1 MSRRVT
7 TFAALVLLAVAP
19 NFARQA
25 SAQGVAAP
33 PSRLNFVDA
42 TAFPGGQPIPWFE
55 SAAVAAPLAELDLR
69 APMPEVPQVPIVQPF
84 RRIETGNSR
93 LLISLYA
100 VTAVTQALDIHSTVK
115 ALGRGGVE
123 TNPMLS
129 GLTGN
134 KAAFIAVKGAVAAG
148 SIYAARQLAKRNK
161 VAAVVSLVA
170 INAAYGFVAHHNY
183 KVASRLR

>member
-1 MSRRVT
+1 M
-7 TFAALVLLAVAP
+7 AIAPGLVG
-19 NFARQA
+19 QA
-25 SAQGVAAP
+25 SAQSVAAP

-42 TAFPGGQPIPWFE
+42 TTFPAGQPIPWFE
-55 SAAVAAPLAELDLR
+55 SAAVLATPATLELPAPEV
-69 APMPEVPQVPIVQPF
+69 PEVPQGPIVRPY

-93 LLISLYA
+93 LMISLYA
-100 VTAVTQALDIHSTVK
+100 VTAVTQALDVHSTIK
-115 ALGRGGVE
+115 ALDRGGVE

-161 VAAVVSLVA
+161 VAAIVTLVA
-170 INAAYGFVAHHNY
+170 INAAYGLVAQHNY